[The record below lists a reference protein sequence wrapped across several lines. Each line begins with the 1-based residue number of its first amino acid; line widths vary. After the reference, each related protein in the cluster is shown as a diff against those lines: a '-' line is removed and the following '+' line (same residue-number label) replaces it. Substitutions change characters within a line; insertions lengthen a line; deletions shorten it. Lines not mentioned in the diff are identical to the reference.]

1 MQTIQI
7 QGFNNISDQ
16 KIYLENIEYLK
27 QHLNEILEISEQTLT
42 NNLIQESDFLFKQVE
57 DRSKTY
63 LEKAKIFNKLNQIW
77 LNHWDH
83 YRNRPEAIDLMESI
97 DNLTNYF
104 IAHCHIFFG
113 LSYVNEGRTGNERE
127 DLQRVVSG
135 LLILSESVDVF
146 LEYLSV
152 SELKQIYLEVKKIF
166 ASTSR
171 NMFEYLEEKEELR
184 NLETQLRAYCSFIIL
199 RIEQSID
206 KSYLTDLNENSSQSQ
221 ISTISEKIIQPK
233 YKDLRWDLLVNNY
246 QGKPILGVEV
256 KAKMNTSSD
265 WAVKFRHN
273 ILIDNPVQKIPFF
286 LMAFPD
292 HFYLWTEPDIYSNQS
307 KPTYI
312 IDALSVLKP
321 YFERAGIMPEKI
333 RGDSFELL
341 VASWL
346 SDMINSEQLPEE
358 FDQSQRWLIDSG
370 LYMAISGGNLK
381 YGATE

>member
-57 DRSKTY
+57 DSSKTY

-97 DNLTNYF
+97 DNLTSYF
-104 IAHCHIFFG
+104 IAHYHIFFG

-233 YKDLRWDLLVNNY
+233 YKDLGWDLLVNNY
-246 QGKPILGVEV
+246 QGKPILGVQL
-256 KAKMNTSSD
+256 KTKMNTSSD

-273 ILIDNPVQKIPFF
+273 LLMDNHTQKISFF
-286 LMAFPD
+286 LMAFPNR
-292 HFYLWTEPDIYSNQS
+292 FYLWTEPEIYSNQS

-312 IDALSVLKP
+312 IDAVPVLKP
-321 YFERAGIMPEKI
+321 YFERAEIIPEKI

-358 FDQSQRWLIDSG
+358 FNESQHWLIDSG
-370 LYMAISGGNLK
+370 LYVAISGGDLK
-381 YGATE
+381 YGATT

>member
-358 FDQSQRWLIDSG
+358 FDQSQRWLIYSG

>member
-146 LEYLSV
+146 LEYLYV

>member
-307 KPTYI
+307 KPNYI

>member
-273 ILIDNPVQKIPFF
+273 ILIDNPVQKVPFF

-307 KPTYI
+307 KPSYI

>member
-7 QGFNNISDQ
+7 QEFNNISNQ
-16 KIYLENIEYLK
+16 KIYLENVENLK
-27 QHLNEILEISEQTLT
+27 QHLNDILKISDQTLT

-57 DRSKTY
+57 DSSKTY

-233 YKDLRWDLLVNNY
+233 YKDLGWDLLVNNY
-246 QGKPILGVEV
+246 RGKPILGVQL
-256 KAKMNTSSD
+256 KTKINTSSD

-273 ILIDNPVQKIPFF
+273 ILMDSYVQKIPFF
-286 LMAFPD
+286 LMVFPD
-292 HFYLWTEPDIYSNQS
+292 RFYLCTNPEIYSSQIERIYC
-307 KPTYI
+307 T
-312 IDALSVLKP
+312 DTLSVLKP
-321 YFERAGIMPEKI
+321 YFEGAGIIPEKI
-333 RGDSFELL
+333 REDSFELL

-346 SDMINSEQLPEE
+346 SDIINSEKLPEE
-358 FDQSQRWLIDSG
+358 FDESQRWLIDSG
-370 LYMAISGGNLK
+370 LYTAISGGHLK
-381 YGATE
+381 YGATD